1 MGNIDGRNDAEDG
14 LYENFINQE
23 DTIRKTIDVIGLI
36 VENRDTYTAGHQRRV
51 ASLAFA
57 ISRKLA
63 LPKGQSKIIYL
74 SSLIHDLGKISIP
87 SEILSK
93 PVRLNDA
100 EFSLVKRHPQVAY
113 DIIKTVDYPWP
124 IDEIILQHHEKE
136 NGSGYPFGIS
146 GSDIRLEAKIIAVAD
161 IVEALSSH
169 RPYRPAFDIDRTLSE
184 VCKGRTTLYDPVIL
198 DACCDLFS
206 CDRPDKFEFDTYH
219 NWGLFFDNRTVV
231 NYH

>member
-87 SEILSK
+87 SEI
-93 PVRLNDA
+93 P
-100 EFSLVKRHPQVAY
+100 Y